1 MGLITKELEAMK
13 LNVVHDGFKVK
24 YIPDADELAAA
35 RALGEKLA
43 RENLGG

>member
-1 MGLITKELEAMK
+1 MK
-13 LNVVHDGFKVK
+13 LKLAHESFKVK
-24 YIPDADELAAA
+24 YIPEPEDLTAA

>member
-1 MGLITKELEAMK
+1 MK
-13 LNVVHDGFKVK
+13 FKVVHEGFKVK

-43 RENLGG
+43 RENLTA